1 MCFSSF
7 YKECTPGEQFLQKDK
22 FWVKIY
28 SNVENG
34 LKIKNS
40 VWFKAV
46 KRRCSVEKVSLKIL
60 QNSQENIY
68 ALSLQLY

>member
-1 MCFSSF
+1 MCFLSF

-22 FWVKIY
+22 FCVKIY
-28 SNVENG
+28 PDVENG

-46 KRRCSVEKVSLKIL
+46 NRRCSVEKVSLKIL
-60 QNSQENIY
+60 QNSQENTY
-68 ALSLQLY
+68 ALGLQLY